1 MDDDQVAVGRRARAK
16 QDKHQR
22 ILEAARGLF
31 AELGVST
38 VTTQQVADRADV
50 AIGTLFRYASTKAEL
65 LIMVQNEKF
74 AAAIQEGLAAGERAG
89 PQGAVDDVL
98 TLLRPGVACV
108 REHVENGRTYLHEL
122 VVGDPE
128 EPYRQAGL
136 ELSARLEAGVA
147 ATLVRARDVPP
158 GDAGTL
164 ARVVSAVLHLAL
176 TATLTDGKSLDD
188 VLADI
193 RAQLRVVLDPLAP
206 AV

>member
-1 MDDDQVAVGRRARAK
+1 MDDDHAPVGRRALAK

-22 ILEAARGLF
+22 ILEAARDLF
-31 AELGVST
+31 AELGVSS
-38 VTTQQVADRADV
+38 VTTQEVADRADV

-65 LIMVQNEKF
+65 LIMVQNEKI
-74 AAAIQEGLAAGERAG
+74 AAAIQDGLAAGERAG

-98 TLLRPGVACV
+98 TLLRPVVVCV
-108 REHVENGRTYLHEL
+108 RDHVENGRTYLHEL

-147 ATLVRARDVPP
+147 ATLARSRDVTP
-158 GDAGTL
+158 GEAGTL
-164 ARVVSAVLHLAL
+164 ARVVSAVLHLSL

-188 VLADI
+188 VLVDI
-193 RAQLRVVLDPLAP
+193 QAQLRVILDPLAP
-206 AV
+206 TV